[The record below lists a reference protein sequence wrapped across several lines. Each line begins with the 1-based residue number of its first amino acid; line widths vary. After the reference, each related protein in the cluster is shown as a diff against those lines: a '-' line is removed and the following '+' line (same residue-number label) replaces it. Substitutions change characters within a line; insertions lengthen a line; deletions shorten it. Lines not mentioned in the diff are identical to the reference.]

1 MEFFKNADGKSVLLN
16 MVKAIRENKD
26 YLGQVDG
33 LIGDGD
39 HGVNMNKGF
48 SLFQKRYQNADFSFT
63 EGLFNLGEILLNEIG
78 GSMGPI
84 YGTIFMTMAEQGRD
98 SENIGVSELSKM
110 FSEARNELF
119 YIVEARP
126 GDKTLVDSFSPAVDA
141 MMKAKEENVEL
152 AEALTSVCNASTEG
166 KASTQNL
173 IARYG
178 RAACLG
184 ERSKGVWDAG
194 AVSCDRLL
202 NAMAD
207 GIRELLQEK

>member
-1 MEFFKNADGKSVLLN
+1 MEFFKNTDGKSVLFN
-16 MVKAIRENKD
+16 MVKAIQENKD

-39 HGVNMNKGF
+39 HGANMNKGF
-48 SLFQKRYQNADFSFT
+48 SLFQKKYQNEDFSFT

-78 GSMGPI
+78 GSLGPI
-84 YGTIFMTMAEQGRD
+84 YGTIFMTMAEQCKD
-98 SENIGVSELSKM
+98 SENIGISELSKM

-141 MMKAKEENVEL
+141 MMKAKEENAEL
-152 AEALTSVCNASTEG
+152 AAALTSVCNASTEG
-166 KASTQNL
+166 KESTKNL
-173 IARYG
+173 TARYG
-178 RAACLG
+178 RASRLG
-184 ERSKGVWDAG
+184 ERSKGVLDAG
-194 AVSCDRLL
+194 AVSCDLLL